1 MKEAQMPGLPDRR
14 QIVVSGLFLLLA
26 GFPAQAQQ
34 GGPLIVALGA
44 SNTEGRGRGRFN
56 GGVNRGEAY
65 PAQLE
70 AMLRASGIRASVRNA
85 GIAGDTT
92 GGMLARLDRAVPKG
106 TKVVILQPGGNDA
119 RRGIDEGAAAANVAE
134 IRRRL
139 EARGINV
146 IMLEA
151 LGRIGGRENR
161 DPDGM
166 HFNAAG
172 HRAFAEWLLPQVQ
185 SALR

>member
-1 MKEAQMPGLPDRR
+1 MVTKPDRR
-14 QIVVSGLFLLLA
+14 RIIVSGLMLA
-26 GFPAQAQQ
+26 IAGPPALAQQ
-34 GGPLIVALGA
+34 GGSIVVALGA

-56 GGVNRGEAY
+56 GGVNRPQAY

-70 AMLRASGIRASVRNA
+70 AMLRAAGIRASVRNA

-119 RRGIDEGAAAANVAE
+119 RRGIDEGTASANVSE
-134 IRRRL
+134 IQRRL
-139 EARGINV
+139 EARGITV
-146 IMLEA
+146 ILLES

-161 DPDGM
+161 DPDGQ

-172 HRAFAEWLLPQVQ
+172 HRAFAEWLLPKVQ
-185 SALR
+185 AALR

>member
-1 MKEAQMPGLPDRR
+1 MPVTFDRR
-14 QIVVSGLFLLLA
+14 QMMASGLLA
-26 GFPAQAQQ
+26 MLAPASAQAQQ
-34 GGPLIVALGA
+34 GGNLVVALGA
-44 SNTEGRGRGRFN
+44 SNTAGRGRGRFN
-56 GGVNRGEAY
+56 GGVDRPQAY

-92 GGMLARLDRAVPKG
+92 GGMLVRLDRAVPKG

-119 RRGIDEGAAAANVAE
+119 RRGVDEGAAAANVAE
-134 IRRRL
+134 IQRRL
-139 EARGINV
+139 EARGVSV
-146 IMLEA
+146 ILLEA

-172 HRAFAEWLLPQVQ
+172 HRAFAEWLLPKVQ
-185 SALR
+185 AALR

>member
-1 MKEAQMPGLPDRR
+1 MSIRPDRR
-14 QIVVSGLFLLLA
+14 HVVLSGFMLPLA
-26 GFPAQAQQ
+26 AAPALAQKA
-34 GGPLIVALGA
+34 GNLVVALGA

-56 GGVNRGEAY
+56 GGVNRPQAY

-70 AMLRASGIRASVRNA
+70 AMLRSAGIGASVRNA

-92 GGMLARLDRAVPKG
+92 GGMLARLDRAVPNG

-119 RRGIDEGAAAANVAE
+119 RRGIDEGTAAANVAE

-139 EARGINV
+139 EARGITV

-172 HRAFAEWLLPQVQ
+172 HRAFAEWLLPKVQ
-185 SALR
+185 AALR

>member
-1 MKEAQMPGLPDRR
+1 MGAKMPMRFDRR
-14 QIVVSGLFLLLA
+14 QILISGFLLTLCA
-26 GFPAQAQQ
+26 SASAQP
-34 GGPLIVALGA
+34 GGNLVVALGA
-44 SNTEGRGRGRFN
+44 SNTEGRGRGRTN
-56 GGVNRGEAY
+56 GGVNRPQAF

-70 AMLRASGIRASVRNA
+70 AMLRAQGIRATVRNA

-119 RRGIDEGAAAANVAE
+119 RRGIDEGTAAANVAE

-139 EARGINV
+139 EARGVTV

-161 DPDGM
+161 DPDGQ
-166 HFNAAG
+166 HFNAEG
-172 HRAFAEWLLPQVQ
+172 HRNFAAWLLPSVMA
-185 SALR
+185 ALR

>member
-1 MKEAQMPGLPDRR
+1 MPMHFDRR
-14 QIVVSGLFLLLA
+14 KILLA
-26 GFPAQAQQ
+26 GLALAAAGTSARAQQ
-34 GGPLIVALGA
+34 GGNLVVALGA
-44 SNTEGRGRGRFN
+44 SNTEGRGRGRTN
-56 GGVNRGEAY
+56 GGVNRPQAF

-70 AMLRASGIRASVRNA
+70 AMLRAQGIRATVRNA

-119 RRGIDEGAAAANVAE
+119 RRGIDEGTAAANIAE
-134 IRRRL
+134 IKRRL
-139 EARGINV
+139 EARGITV

-161 DPDGM
+161 DPDGQ
-166 HFNAAG
+166 HFNAEG
-172 HRAFAEWLLPQVQ
+172 HRNFAEWLLPKVQ
-185 SALR
+185 AALR